1 VNTDNKRFID
11 IFSIV
16 IATLVAVSI
25 GIFMLSRYLA
35 SGTQMLWTRHN
46 PEGNAQIDERL
57 APIGSVALPGDE
69 PGAATEAAAAA
80 TVAEAPLSGQQVY
93 NAACI
98 ACHGNGIGGAPKTG
112 DKAAWA
118 ARIGQG
124 SSTLRDHAIKGFQG
138 AAGVMPAK
146 GGRIDL
152 SDAEII
158 GAVDYMTAQSR

>member
-1 VNTDNKRFID
+1 MNTDNKRFID

-25 GIFMLSRYLA
+25 GLFMLSRYLA
-35 SGTQMLWTRHN
+35 SGTQMVWTRYN

-57 APIGSVALPGDE
+57 APIGSVALPGDGPAPAAE
-69 PGAATEAAAAA
+69 PSAAA
-80 TVAEAPLSGQQVY
+80 TPAAAPLSGQQVY
-93 NAACI
+93 NAACF

-124 SSTLRDHAIKGFQG
+124 SSTLHDHAVKGFQG
-138 AAGVMPAK
+138 LTGVMPPK
-146 GGRIDL
+146 GGRVDL

-158 GAVDYMTAQSR
+158 AAVDYMVTQSR